1 MERDSMKLGQRTHQ
15 PISGQDSTHDPI
27 TALLGRSIVVDTPL
41 SRIGSRYANLDRSHI
56 ERWGRGAF
64 LVTLCALAALLRR
77 SHRKTLGLTVRGLAE
92 STGLFPNTIRRHLQ
106 AFEAE
111 GLATVEDGGVWRPT
125 QALRHRK
132 GHYAKVEVH
141 NLEGTLRAIG
151 RAGFRLLCWDRLY
164 TTKEGKLTVQYK
176 RLAEVVGVSR
186 TTVWRGY
193 AALRVSGIRC
203 GTRVMEA
210 VVKTATSM
218 AAKLQ
223 RRFAPTGKA
232 SVKGS
237 KQGAIAG
244 LSKAMPRSGHTANEL
259 DARQQQ
265 LRGQLAAILKADA
278 LA

>member
-1 MERDSMKLGQRTHQ
+1 MKQDERTMHCNALQHVA
-15 PISGQDSTHDPI
+15 DSTHDPI

-41 SRIGSRYANLDRSHI
+41 SRIGSRYALLDRPHI

-92 STGLFPNTIRRHLQ
+92 STGLFPDTIRRHLQ

-111 GLATVEDGGVWRPT
+111 GLVAVEDGGVWRPT

-132 GHYAKVEVH
+132 GHHFAKVEVH
-141 NLEGTLRAIG
+141 NLEGTVRAIG
-151 RAGFRLLCWDRLY
+151 WAGFRILCWDRLY
-164 TTKEGKLTVQYK
+164 TTRGGKLTVQYQ
-176 RLAEVVGVSR
+176 RLAQVMGVSR
-186 TTVWRGY
+186 ATVGGVTLRSVQPGSVAVEGFWRQS
-193 AALRVSGIRC
+193 L
-203 GTRVMEA
+203 
-210 VVKTATSM
+210 KLPTSM

-223 RRFAPTGKA
+223 RRFTPTGKA
-232 SVKGS
+232 SGKGS
-237 KQGAIAG
+237 RKGAIAG
-244 LSKAMPRSGHTANEL
+244 ISKAMPRSGLTANEL
-259 DARQQQ
+259 AARQQH